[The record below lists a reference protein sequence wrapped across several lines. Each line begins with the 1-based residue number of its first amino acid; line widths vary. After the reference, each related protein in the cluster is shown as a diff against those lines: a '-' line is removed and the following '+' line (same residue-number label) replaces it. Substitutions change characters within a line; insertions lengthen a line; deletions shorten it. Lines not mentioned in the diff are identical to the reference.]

1 MSLRVIKPCDS
12 FSRVAPKTAKCA
24 AGMLF
29 FRHIDT
35 AFGETPT
42 NLATFVVP
50 PSRSMIAES
59 VNFSFIQESYTITI
73 YFCKGIDKEINL
85 LTIRVIATSL
95 CI

>member
-50 PSRSMIAES
+50 P
-59 VNFSFIQESYTITI
+59 
-73 YFCKGIDKEINL
+73 
-85 LTIRVIATSL
+85 
-95 CI
+95 

>member
-1 MSLRVIKPCDS
+1 
-12 FSRVAPKTAKCA
+12 
-24 AGMLF
+24 
-29 FRHIDT
+29 
-35 AFGETPT
+35 
-42 NLATFVVP
+42 
-50 PSRSMIAES
+50 MIAES